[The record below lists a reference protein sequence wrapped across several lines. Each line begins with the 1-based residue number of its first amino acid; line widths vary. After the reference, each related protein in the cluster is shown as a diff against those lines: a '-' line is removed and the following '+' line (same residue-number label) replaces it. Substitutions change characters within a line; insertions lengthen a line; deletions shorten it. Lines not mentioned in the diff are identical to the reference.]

1 MSPDSAGASRFMPTE
16 TVLLIEDDPAIV
28 SGLELNLSLE
38 GYRVLSAA
46 DGETGFRLACVRNPD
61 MIVLDIM
68 LPGMNGLEVLRRLR
82 ERSPDTPV
90 LILSARVEHADK
102 VLGLQLGA
110 DDYMSKPFSL
120 SELLARINAA
130 LRRKRLQ
137 AAAPPFLHVG
147 DVTIDLARRYVSR
160 AGEEIAMTAREFELL
175 IYFTRH
181 PSVALSRERLLDA
194 VWRTDYITHRTIDN
208 FVGRLRSKLEPD
220 PENPRHFL
228 TVRGVG
234 YRFEP

>member
-1 MSPDSAGASRFMPTE
+1 MPHE

-28 SGLELNLSLE
+28 SGLALNLSLE
-38 GYRVLSAA
+38 GYEVLSAG
-46 DGETGFRLACVRNPD
+46 DGETGYRVACERDPD
-61 MIVLDIM
+61 MVVLDIM

-90 LILSARVEHADK
+90 LILSARSEEADK

-130 LRRKRLQ
+130 LRRQRLEAQ
-137 AAAPPFLHVG
+137 QPARLSVG
-147 DVTIDLARRYVSR
+147 DVQIDLDRRVVSR
-160 AGEEIAMTAREFELL
+160 NGDEIVMTAREFELL
-175 IYFTRH
+175 TYFVTH
-181 PSVALSRERLLDA
+181 PGIALSRERLLDA
-194 VWRTDYITHRTIDN
+194 VWRMDYLTHRTIDN

-220 PENPRHFL
+220 PDNPRHFL

>member
-1 MSPDSAGASRFMPTE
+1 MAHE

-28 SGLELNLSLE
+28 SGLALNLSLE
-38 GYRVLSAA
+38 GYEVLSAG
-46 DGETGFRLACVRNPD
+46 DGETGFRVACERDPD
-61 MIVLDIM
+61 MVVLDIM

-90 LILSARVEHADK
+90 LILSARSEEADK

-130 LRRKRLQ
+130 LRRQRLEALQ
-137 AAAPPFLHVG
+137 PAKLSVG
-147 DVTIDLARRYVSR
+147 DVQIDLDRRVVSR
-160 AGEEIAMTAREFELL
+160 NGDEIVMTAREFELL
-175 IYFTRH
+175 TYFVTH
-181 PSVALSRERLLDA
+181 PGVALSRERLLDA
-194 VWRTDYITHRTIDN
+194 VWRMDYLTHRTIDN

-220 PENPRHFL
+220 PDNPRHFL

>member
-1 MSPDSAGASRFMPTE
+1 MPSE
-16 TVLLIEDDPAIV
+16 SVLLIEDDPAIV

-38 GYRVLSAA
+38 GYQVLTAA
-46 DGETGFRLACVRNPD
+46 DGETGYRLACEREPD
-61 MIVLDIM
+61 MIVLDVM

-82 ERSPDTPV
+82 EHSPETPV
-90 LILSARVEHADK
+90 LILSARVEQADK

-110 DDYMSKPFSL
+110 DDYIGKPFSL

-137 AAAPPFLHVG
+137 AAAPALLHVG
-147 DVTIDLARRYVSR
+147 DVVVDLARRHVSR
-160 AGEEIAMTAREFELL
+160 GGAEIAMTAREFDLL
-175 IYFTRH
+175 TYFARH
-181 PSVALSRERLLDA
+181 PNIALSRERLLDA
-194 VWRTDYITHRTIDN
+194 VWRTDYLTHRTIDN
-208 FVGRLRSKLEPD
+208 FVGRLRSKIEPD
-220 PENPRHFL
+220 PDNPRHFL

>member
-1 MSPDSAGASRFMPTE
+1 MSCE
-16 TVLLIEDDPAIV
+16 TVLLIEDDAAIV

-38 GYRVLSAA
+38 GYQVLSAA
-46 DGETGFRLACVRNPD
+46 DGETGLRVAGERNPD
-61 MIVLDIM
+61 VIVLDVM

-90 LILSARVEHADK
+90 LILSARNEEADK

-130 LRRKRLQ
+130 LRRQRLQ
-137 AAAPPFLHVG
+137 AAQPPFLQVG
-147 DVTIDLARRYVSR
+147 QATIDLARRVVTR
-160 AGEEIAMTAREFELL
+160 AGAEVAMTAREFELL
-175 IYFTRH
+175 TYFARH
-181 PSVALSRERLLDA
+181 PSIALSRERLLDA
-194 VWRTDYITHRTIDN
+194 VWRTDYLTHRTIDN

-220 PENPRHFL
+220 PDNPRHFL

>member
-1 MSPDSAGASRFMPTE
+1 MPSE
-16 TVLLIEDDPAIV
+16 TVLLIEDDAAIV

-38 GYRVLSAA
+38 GYQVLSAA
-46 DGETGFRLACVRNPD
+46 DGETGFRVACERHPD
-61 MIVLDIM
+61 MVVLDIM

-82 ERSPDTPV
+82 ERSPDIPV
-90 LILSARVEHADK
+90 LVLSARGEEADK

-130 LRRKRLQ
+130 LRRQRRR
-137 AAAPPFLHVG
+137 AAEPTLLRVG
-147 DVTIDLARRYVSR
+147 EATVDLARRVVSR
-160 AGEEIAMTAREFELL
+160 DGTEIAMTAREFELL
-175 IYFTRH
+175 TYFALH
-181 PSVALSRERLLDA
+181 PSIALSRERLLDA
-194 VWRTDYITHRTIDN
+194 VWQTDYLTHRTIDN
-208 FVGRLRSKLEPD
+208 FVGRLRAKLEPD
-220 PENPRHFL
+220 AENPRHFL

>member
-1 MSPDSAGASRFMPTE
+1 MASE

-38 GYRVLSAA
+38 GYQVISAG
-46 DGETGFRLACVRNPD
+46 DGETGFRVACERGPD
-61 MIVLDIM
+61 IVVLDIM

-82 ERSPDTPV
+82 ERNPETPV
-90 LILSARVEHADK
+90 LILSARGEEADR

-120 SELLARINAA
+120 NELLARINAA
-130 LRRKRLQ
+130 LRRQRLE
-137 AAAPPFLHVG
+137 AAQPSVLHVG
-147 DVTIDLARRYVSR
+147 DAEVDLDRRSVSR
-160 AGEEIAMTAREFELL
+160 DGEEIIMTAREFELL
-175 IYFTRH
+175 SYFVRH
-181 PSVALSRERLLDA
+181 PAVAMARERLLDA
-194 VWRTDYITHRTIDN
+194 VWQTDYLTLRTIDN

>member
-1 MSPDSAGASRFMPTE
+1 MANE

-28 SGLELNLSLE
+28 SGLELNLQLE
-38 GYRVLSAA
+38 GYRVLSAG
-46 DGETGFRLACVRNPD
+46 DGETGYRVACEREPD

-82 ERSPDTPV
+82 EHSPETPV
-90 LILSARVEHADK
+90 LILSARGEEADK

-110 DDYMSKPFSL
+110 DDYISKPFSL

-130 LRRKRLQ
+130 LRRQRLQ
-137 AAAPPFLHVG
+137 ALQPSKLSVG
-147 DVTIDLARRYVSR
+147 DCQIDLDRRVVTR
-160 AGEEIAMTAREFELL
+160 DGEEIVMTAREFELL
-175 IYFTRH
+175 TYFVGH
-181 PSVALSRERLLDA
+181 PGVALSRERLLDA
-194 VWRTDYITHRTIDN
+194 VWRMDYLTHRTIDN
-208 FVGRLRSKLEPD
+208 FVGRLRAKLEPD

>member
-1 MSPDSAGASRFMPTE
+1 MASE

-38 GYRVLSAA
+38 GYNVLSAG
-46 DGETGFRLACVRNPD
+46 DGESGYRIACERNPD
-61 MIVLDIM
+61 MVLLDIM

-82 ERSPDTPV
+82 ERSPETPV
-90 LILSARVEHADK
+90 LILSARGEEADK

-110 DDYMSKPFSL
+110 DDYISKPFSRT
-120 SELLARINAA
+120 ELLARINAA
-130 LRRKRLQ
+130 LRRQRLQ
-137 AAAPPFLHVG
+137 SVQAPCLSVG
-147 DVTIDLARRYVSR
+147 DAAIDLERRVVDR
-160 AGEEIAMTAREFELL
+160 DGQEIAMTAREFELL
-175 IYFTRH
+175 RYFVHH

-194 VWRTDYITHRTIDN
+194 VWQTDYLTLRTIDN
-208 FVGRLRSKLEPD
+208 FVGRLRSKLEP
-220 PENPRHFL
+220 NPDEPRFFV

>member
-1 MSPDSAGASRFMPTE
+1 MASE
-16 TVLLIEDDPAIV
+16 TVLLIEDDAAIV

-38 GYRVLSAA
+38 GYTVVSAS
-46 DGETGFRLACVRNPD
+46 DGETGFRVACEREPD
-61 MIVLDIM
+61 LVVLDIM

-82 ERSPDTPV
+82 ERNPETPV
-90 LILSARVEHADK
+90 LILSARGEEADR

-110 DDYMSKPFSL
+110 DDYMSKPFSVN
-120 SELLARINAA
+120 ELLARINAA
-130 LRRKRLQ
+130 LRRQRLE
-137 AAAPPFLHVG
+137 AAHPSVYPVG
-147 DVTIDLARRYVSR
+147 GAQIDLDRRSVSR
-160 AGEEIAMTAREFELL
+160 DGEEIVMTAREFELL
-175 IYFTRH
+175 SYFVRH

-194 VWRTDYITHRTIDN
+194 VWRTDYLTLRTIDN
-208 FVGRLRSKLEPD
+208 FVGRLRAKLEPD

>member
-1 MSPDSAGASRFMPTE
+1 MPSE

-38 GYRVLSAA
+38 GYQVLTAT
-46 DGETGFRLACVRNPD
+46 DGEAGYRIACERVPD
-61 MIVLDIM
+61 MIVLDVM

-82 ERSPDTPV
+82 EHSPETPV
-90 LILSARVEHADK
+90 LILSARVEQADK

-110 DDYMSKPFSL
+110 DDYMSKPFSV

-137 AAAPPFLHVG
+137 AAAPAVVNFA
-147 DVTIDLARRYVSR
+147 DVAIDLARRHVSR
-160 AGEEIAMTAREFELL
+160 DGEEVAMTAREFDLL
-175 IYFTRH
+175 TYFTRH
-181 PSVALSRERLLDA
+181 PSIALSRERLLDA
-194 VWRTDYITHRTIDN
+194 VWQTDYLTHRTIDN
-208 FVGRLRSKLEPD
+208 FVGRLRAKLEPD
-220 PENPRHFL
+220 PDHPRHFL